1 MVAEDVIV
9 VDRMYL
15 EARIEL
21 WYLKTIIRRVS
32 VVFLP
37 LEYRHCFHQLGAL
50 LVLLSHLIAIM
61 GVDIGI
67 WMYCK
72 YFYTNKMPE
81 NISSNLLPLFLN
93 WGSLYI
99 LNKNFTVLQVI
110 ASFLYLSKVNVY
122 LQTKAY
128 RYRLVY

>member
-1 MVAEDVIV
+1 M
-9 VDRMYL
+9 RTGT
-15 EARIEL
+15 R
-21 WYLKTIIRRVS
+21 S
-32 VVFLP
+32 FPFLP
-37 LEYRHCFHQLGAL
+37 LAYRHCFHQLGAL
-50 LVLLSHLIAIM
+50 LALLSHLIAIT

-99 LNKNFTVLQVI
+99 LNKNFTVLQAI
-110 ASFLYLSKVNVY
+110 ESFLYLSKVNVY
-122 LQTKAY
+122 LQTRAY

>member
-1 MVAEDVIV
+1 MLIV
-9 VDRMYL
+9 CPL

-21 WYLKTIIRRVS
+21 WYLKTIIRRAS

-37 LEYRHCFHQLGAL
+37 LVYRHCLHQLGAL
-50 LVLLSHLIAIM
+50 FALLSHLIAIM
-61 GVDIGI
+61 GVDICM

-122 LQTKAY
+122 LQTRAY

>member
-1 MVAEDVIV
+1 MLTVCS
-9 VDRMYL
+9 L
-15 EARIEL
+15 EARIGL

-37 LEYRHCFHQLGAL
+37 LAYRHCFHQLGAL

-122 LQTKAY
+122 LQTRAY